1 MFRAVTE
8 WRTKPGDED
17 AFAAAWVDLVTWTNG
32 LFFGR
37 GAVLLRQREDP
48 SHFLAI
54 GTFPSDE
61 VLGTWRD
68 TPGLVERFED
78 LTRLA
83 ASYETRH
90 YDQVVEVS

>member
-17 AFAAAWVDLVTWTNG
+17 AFVAAWVDLVGWSKG
-32 LFFGR
+32 QFFGR

-48 SHFLAI
+48 TRFLAI
-54 GTFPSDE
+54 GTFPNDE
-61 VLGTWRD
+61 VLGTWRQI
-68 TPGLVERFED
+68 PGMVERFEE

-83 ASYETRH
+83 ASHEMRN